1 MQGYVLTFHPTT
13 GQGTVVTESGRA
25 CLFATADRQAD
36 LHGGDLIRCQV
47 ESTDVSTRRADLC
60 RVMQIEVLQSGT
72 DRLAALSAPL
82 ARELFRTV
90 QMETMVH

>member
-1 MQGYVLTFHPTT
+1 MRGYVLTFRPAT
-13 GQGTVVTESGRA
+13 GLGTVVTESGRA
-25 CLFATADRQAD
+25 CPFSTADRQAD

-47 ESTDVSTRRADLC
+47 ESTDAATFHAGRC
-60 RVMQIEVLQSGT
+60 RVMQIEILQSGS
-72 DRLAALSAPL
+72 DRLAASATPL

>member
-1 MQGYVLTFHPTT
+1 MRGYVLTFRPTT

-25 CLFATADRQAD
+25 CPFATSDRQAD

-47 ESTDVSTRRADLC
+47 ESTDVAAPHAGLC
-60 RVMQIEVLQSGT
+60 PVMQIEVLQTGT
-72 DRLAALSAPL
+72 DRLAASAAPL